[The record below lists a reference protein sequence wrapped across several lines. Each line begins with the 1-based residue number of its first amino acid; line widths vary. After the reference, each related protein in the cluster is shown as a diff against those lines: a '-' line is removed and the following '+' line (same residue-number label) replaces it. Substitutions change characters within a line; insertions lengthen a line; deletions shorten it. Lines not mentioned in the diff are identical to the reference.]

1 MPPPR
6 GRPENNERSL
16 AEYAGNT
23 HPGVIDGPGGTP
35 ATSFWRNALAALPPG
50 IQWRYAADFEA
61 AERYERRLDFAMALW
76 SAATRAL
83 ARRFAKGLRKSAGI
97 LEMTARRVAPT
108 R

>member
-1 MPPPR
+1 
-6 GRPENNERSL
+6 L
-16 AEYAGNT
+16 AEYAGDT
-23 HPGVIDGPGGTP
+23 HPCVIAGSGATP

-61 AERYERRLDFAMALW
+61 AERYERRLDFAIALW
-76 SAATRAL
+76 GAARRAL

-97 LEMTARRVAPT
+97 LEVAARRVAPT